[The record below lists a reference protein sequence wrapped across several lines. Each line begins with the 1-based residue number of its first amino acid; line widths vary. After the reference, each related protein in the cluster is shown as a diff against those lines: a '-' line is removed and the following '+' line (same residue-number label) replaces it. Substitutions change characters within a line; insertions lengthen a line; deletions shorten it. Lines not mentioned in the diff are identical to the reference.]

1 MGKDVGNPVRVSVFV
16 DRVDVTKV
24 AVHVW
29 DSASHYQHGKMF
41 SCLLEYWQA
50 SKNYFP
56 QV

>member
-1 MGKDVGNPVRVSVFV
+1 VFV

-29 DSASHYQHGKMF
+29 DSMSHYQHSKMF
-41 SCLLEYWQA
+41 TSLLEYWQA